1 MSTICPSCRSAIAVD
16 DINVSTDLAL
26 CRACGKSF
34 RFSEIVGEP
43 SSGVPDLNS
52 PPPGAFFEQLPDGF
66 RVGATTRSGMA
77 VFLVPFTCVWAGG
90 SLSGIYG
97 SQIVKGHF
105 ALGPS
110 LFGLPFLIGSCFL
123 ISLCALYTMG
133 QMTVTKSSDRLS
145 IFVGVG
151 GLGWTRNY
159 LWSDFR
165 TIRDDYASGSMN
177 WNRQGRLIALEG
189 KRRAAFG
196 SLWTDERRYFVL
208 QAIRAFLNG
217 ANLASGSTMVTGRF
231 R

>member
-1 MSTICPSCRSAIAVD
+1 MD

-43 SSGVPDLNS
+43 SSSGPDLNS
-52 PPPGAFFEQLPDGF
+52 PLPGAFFEQLPDGF

-110 LFGLPFLIGSCFL
+110 LFGLPFLMGSCVL
-123 ISLCALYTMG
+123 ISMCALYTMG

-145 IFVGVG
+145 IFAGVG

-159 LWSDFR
+159 SWSDFR
-165 TIRDDYASGSMN
+165 TIRDDYAPGSFN

-189 KRRAAFG
+189 KRRVAFG

-208 QAIRAFLNG
+208 HAIRAFLNG
-217 ANLASGSTMVTGRF
+217 ASLSGGSTMTTARF